1 VSTEDAPLPAAPLV
15 PGERPHILIV
25 RAPYYRTIVEDLSS
39 GAVAL
44 LDKAGAT
51 YETLDVGGA
60 LELPQ
65 AIRFAVRGNKRFDG
79 YVALGCVVRGETDHY
94 EHVCRETMSG
104 LMHVTLQFGIAL
116 GNGLLTVD
124 KPEQAIA
131 RTRPGGYNKGA
142 EAAAAVLLSIA
153 AGRSLGGL

>member
-1 VSTEDAPLPAAPLV
+1 MSTEDAPLPAAPVV
-15 PGERPHILIV
+15 PGAPPHILIV
-25 RAPYYRTIVEDLSS
+25 RAPYYRVITDDLSS
-39 GAVAL
+39 GAAAL

-51 YETLDVGGA
+51 YETIDVAGA

-65 AIRFAVRGNKRFDG
+65 AIRFAVRGNRRFDG
-79 YVALGCVVRGETDHY
+79 YIALGCVVRGETDHY

-104 LMHVTLQFGIAL
+104 LMHIAL
-116 GNGLLTVD
+116 QYGLALSNGVLTVD

-153 AGRSLGGL
+153 AGRQLGAF